1 MQLALLAIML
11 LTAGASSSWGQTY
24 KLVKVTS
31 QDEIVS
37 GGLYVFEQG
46 FTYGG
51 VTTNYVINNEVK
63 KFNTSTVAL
72 QTTNNYI
79 TTGLDGTQTYIW
91 ALEKQNNYFK
101 MKNVSKDSYLY
112 LNSSKTLSM
121 STSFTLWEFR
131 IEENTSDVFNIVT
144 NGNSENNNRYLGY
157 IGTESYCHQYRT
169 YTYPMVANLP
179 GHITIYKLTDKEAV
193 TVTTA
198 GLATYVSTSALDYSN
213 VEGLKAYKAKV
224 SGNDVALTRV
234 GQVPAGEGVLL
245 RATNTLT
252 ENTTFDI
259 PVASTV
265 TSWSDNDFIPG
276 TGESVAT
283 QNGSNYNYILNKVNG
298 VVGFYK
304 AAGNTVATNR
314 AYLSTTATPGARGMV
329 MTFDDDATSIVC
341 LEDEALNHSQETVV
355 YDLQG
360 RRVNGDVK
368 KGLYI
373 VNGKKV
379 IK

>member
-1 MQLALLAIML
+1 MIIMKKVKGFMQLALLAIML

-37 GGLYVFEQG
+37 GGLYVFEQRG
-46 FTYGG
+46 YVMSNS
-51 VTTNYVINNEVK
+51 VTSDNGL
-63 KFNTSTVAL
+63 NTLSE
-72 QTTNNYI
+72 YES
-79 TTGLDGTQTYIW
+79 TGLGGKEKYIW
-91 ALEKQNNYFK
+91 TLENSNSANCYY
-101 MKNVSKDSYLY
+101 MKNISVNKYLKNTGSGNAKVYLEASASIAWKFTKQENETFLIQNPSNENRILSYPRSDFFFYKAYTSAEEY
-112 LNSSKTLSM
+112 LRS
-121 STSFTLWEFR
+121 
-131 IEENTSDVFNIVT
+131 IVV
-144 NGNSENNNRYLGY
+144 
-157 IGTESYCHQYRT
+157 YRLAPDT
-169 YTYPMVANLP
+169 P
-179 GHITIYKLTDKEAV
+179 EAV

-224 SGNDVALTRV
+224 NGNDVTLTRV
-234 GQVPAGEGVLL
+234 DQVPAGEGVLL

-265 TSWSDNDFIPG
+265 TSWAASDNDFIPG

-314 AYLSTTATPGARGMV
+314 AYLSTTETPGARGMV

-341 LEDEALNHSQETVV
+341 LEPFDHSQETVV

-360 RRVNGDVK
+360 RRINGDVK

>member
-1 MQLALLAIML
+1 MKKGFMQLALLAIML

-37 GGLYVFEQG
+37 GGLYVFEQKG
-46 FTYGG
+46 
-51 VTTNYVINNEVK
+51 YVMIDIISSN
-63 KFNTSTVAL
+63 SL
-72 QTTNNYI
+72 QTTSSYQTEI
-79 TTGLDGTQTYIW
+79 DGTQNYIW
-91 ALEKQNNYFK
+91 TIEGDNNSFKLKNINKSVNACYLSYGGSSTNVCWNEKNKATSWSFTPNNNDTFIIEDLK
-101 MKNVSKDSYLY
+101 
-112 LNSSKTLSM
+112 SSK
-121 STSFTLWEFR
+121 
-131 IEENTSDVFNIVT
+131 
-144 NGNSENNNRYLGY
+144 RYLGY
-157 IGTESYCHQYRT
+157 TNPNSTVYKA
-169 YTYPMVANLP
+169 YTHSSDPSLDENTPYF
-179 GHITIYKLTDKEAV
+179 ITVYKLTEAV